1 MNKNVLGI
9 DLGTSSVK
17 ILQLFEDGKIIKSR
31 AEYENISPEG
41 WWNGICQALSKL
53 ELEGVV
59 AISLSSQVGTYIVN
73 DTEVISWNSRIG
85 TEEVQEIKRKYEPE
99 VFLREISMGHPNIVS
114 YPIPRIKYI
123 KAKFDKRMEFIKVLE
138 NIESELD
145 KTIEECRNG
154 KDETRE
160 GRR

>member
-1 MNKNVLGI
+1 MFLIKNQG
-9 DLGTSSVK
+9 VK
-17 ILQLFEDGKIIKSR
+17 AL
-31 AEYENISPEG
+31 EN
-41 WWNGICQALSKL
+41 NL
-53 ELEGVV
+53 
-59 AISLSSQVGTYIVN
+59 
-73 DTEVISWNSRIG
+73 R
-85 TEEVQEIKRKYEPE
+85 EERIKRKDLEKQIKE
-99 VFLREISMGHPNIVS
+99 LTLENESLRVENLHYKQSANA
-114 YPIPRIKYI
+114 YKTRFEKL